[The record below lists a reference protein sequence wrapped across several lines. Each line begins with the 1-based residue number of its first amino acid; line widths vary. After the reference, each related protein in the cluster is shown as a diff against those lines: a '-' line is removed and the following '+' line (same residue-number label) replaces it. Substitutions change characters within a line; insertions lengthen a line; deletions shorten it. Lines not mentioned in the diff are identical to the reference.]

1 MVVCFELE
9 CSQEDVASS
18 VGWAGMPRAAAGIA
32 RVAAGIA
39 RELAG
44 IARAAAGIARVVA
57 ELPRPT
63 LAQWDQE
70 ADMLEVFAGLVLVLM
85 HLILFLLF

>member
-32 RVAAGIA
+32 RAGAGIA
-39 RELAG
+39 REL
-44 IARAAAGIARVVA
+44 AGIARVVA

-70 ADMLEVFAGLVLVLM
+70 ADMLEDFAGRGRGLM
-85 HLILFLLF
+85 H

>member
-32 RVAAGIA
+32 RAAAGIARAAAGIA
-39 RELAG
+39 REL
-44 IARAAAGIARVVA
+44 AGIARVVA

-70 ADMLEVFAGLVLVLM
+70 ADMLEDFAGRGRGLM
-85 HLILFLLF
+85 H

>member
-1 MVVCFELE
+1 MVVCCELE

-32 RVAAGIA
+32 RAAAGIARAAAGIA
-39 RELAG
+39 REL
-44 IARAAAGIARVVA
+44 AGIARVVA

-70 ADMLEVFAGLVLVLM
+70 ADMLEGFAGLGLGLM
-85 HLILFLLF
+85 LFLFF